1 VSVGRKVFAAEG
13 RWLMGRV
20 VPRQLLRGIDRHLTV
35 IAPDRR
41 DELTE
46 GIEARAAELVE
57 EDGDLAVDGAAK
69 GMLTMAATVL
79 AGYEALLPEL
89 DGDERRTI
97 LFLQHVFGEVLE
109 RTIDVVIAALA
120 RGDEPLDAVEKAMR
134 QSSGMYGSYFDFE
147 FDRADRDNFE
157 MRVRR
162 CLFRDFFAR
171 HDALLVTTVLCS
183 WDANWMKALDPA
195 VTGLRSERTTL
206 LSLGDDACRFLVA
219 KTDDPLAPYEDALP
233 KRFVEGAP

>member
-1 VSVGRKVFAAEG
+1 VSVSRKVFAAEG

-20 VPRQLLRGIDRHLTV
+20 VPHQLLRGIDRHLTV

-41 DELTE
+41 DELT
-46 GIEARAAELVE
+46 GRIEARAAELVE

-69 GMLTMAATVL
+69 GMLAMSATVL

-134 QSSGMYGSYFDFE
+134 RSSGMYGSYFDFD
-147 FDRADRDNFE
+147 FDRTDPDNFE
-157 MRVRR
+157 MRVSR

-171 HDALLVTTVLCS
+171 HNALLVTTVLCS

-219 KTDDPLAPYEDALP
+219 KTDDPLASYEDALQR
-233 KRFVEGAP
+233 RFVEDGP